1 VSEEK
6 KEDIKNEEV
15 TSEEVTEEKEC
26 CKDEKCCEDSSEETK
41 ESNDNESKE
50 DKNWEQEYNNLNEQ
64 YIRAYAEMEN
74 TKKRYEKEKYNAIDF
89 SIEKFAKDL
98 LPCMDSLDMAI
109 ASTNNSEAN
118 PEELLKT
125 LKEGID
131 LTINNF
137 VKALEKNGVEIIDT
151 DDGFDP
157 NFHQGVMKEQSEDH
171 ESGQIVKVLQ
181 KGYKLKDRVLRASM
195 VSVCE

>member
-6 KEDIKNEEV
+6 KEEIKDQ
-15 TSEEVTEEKEC
+15 EVTEEQTSCENETKNEENQEC
-26 CKDEKCCEDSSEETK
+26 CDESSCQEQKDETT
-41 ESNDNESKE
+41 E
-50 DKNWEQEYNNLNEQ
+50 DKNWEDEYNKLNEQ

-74 TKKRYEKEKYNAIDF
+74 TKKRFEKEKFNAIDY

-98 LPCMDSLDMAI
+98 LPCMDALDMAL
-109 ASTNNSEAN
+109 ASMDNSEAN

-125 LKEGID
+125 LKEGVD
-131 LTINNF
+131 LTLGNF
-137 VKALEKNGVEIIDT
+137 VKALEKNNVEIIDT
-151 DDGFDP
+151 DEGFDP
-157 NFHQGVMKEQSEDH
+157 NFHQSVMQEDSEEH

-195 VSVCE
+195 VSVCK